1 MSNIEVRFIDRVK
14 ALPYLSEAE
23 RFCTG
28 ATMDDINGA
37 AYLGVFDKDRDDAFV
52 GAYMLHMQDGALHI
66 RAAGGFSQ
74 HLDLTGVGLQAV
86 KAQAKTAGLARV
98 TFQTKRRAL
107 IRKAQ
112 RHGFKVRGYI
122 LEAEV

>member
-1 MSNIEVRFIDRVK
+1 MNVDVRFIDRVK
-14 ALPYLSEAE
+14 ALPYLSEAA
-23 RFCTG
+23 RFDTG
-28 ATMDDINGA
+28 STMDDVHGA
-37 AYLGVFDKDRDDAFV
+37 AYLGVFDKDHGDAFV

-74 HLDLTGVGLQAV
+74 HLDLTDVGLQSV
-86 KAQAKTAGLARV
+86 IAQAKTAGLARV

-112 RHGFKVRGYI
+112 RHGFKVCGYI